1 MLQRSDSQFIKT
13 ISCTRDSYYILLGT
27 TIQLDEVKI
36 YCDSDNVQCMDT
48 TFNLCSSW
56 VTDCCYNN
64 VRITANEGKHPI
76 FLGPAIVNFQK
87 DVCLAVLLLK
97 F

>member
-13 ISCTRDSYYILLGT
+13 ISCTRDSYYILLET
-27 TIQLDEVKI
+27 TIQLDLVKI

-64 VRITANEGKHPI
+64 VRITTNEGKHPI